1 MSPALALSPRA
12 APVSARAPGYLR
24 GSRSGGR
31 FPGLQRASS
40 FLGSVRVF
48 VSLSTCELLSVCES
62 EFGCLWV
69 SESLPAAPGA
79 RQAFAGWRVPQLL
92 AGLVRV
98 SVRARGLEKHAA
110 VLSAS
115 RSLPRWLSLSLCLST
130 RALPKGAGW
139 GCRAGG
145 GEAPAFLRSGRNPS
159 QRYWSPEEPSCS
171 PGAPPGLS
179 LPARACWDGHGLGLE
194 LGTGRG
200 VAPTP
205 GPLHGWS
212 ALGVGREG
220 YPTLD
225 EGRVWEQESLKGP
238 GQTSTAATRGTFAT

>member
-1 MSPALALSPRA
+1 MSPVLALSPRA

-24 GSRSGGR
+24 GSRSGRR

-69 SESLPAAPGA
+69 SEPLPAAPGA
-79 RQAFAGWRVPQLL
+79 RQAFAGWRAPQLL

-130 RALPKGAGW
+130 RA
-139 GCRAGG
+139 
-145 GEAPAFLRSGRNPS
+145 PAFLRSGRNPS

-179 LPARACWDGHGLGLE
+179 LPAWACWDGHGLGLE